1 MFCCQLHKRKYISS
15 LSSYTHT
22 TSVPRGER
30 EREQEIVAK
39 LVLYQPTLSQ
49 VLAIASLMSTWAH
62 DHSLTHIETNFALPG
77 GHQDKCNV
85 FLVLNFI
92 RKKYHKF
99 YTQEIRMILSLS
111 YKEKN

>member
-1 MFCCQLHKRKYISS
+1 MI
-15 LSSYTHT
+15 T
-22 TSVPRGER
+22 V
-30 EREQEIVAK
+30 
-39 LVLYQPTLSQ
+39 
-49 VLAIASLMSTWAH
+49 
-62 DHSLTHIETNFALPG
+62 LTHIETNFALPG